1 MRFSEGVRRT
11 GPLQSGLCQL
21 EWLAYQT
28 GDPGLFPIFSWV
40 VAVPDGLSDDA
51 VSGAVSALLL
61 RHEVLRTRFDADG
74 DGRPRQSVHESVH
87 AAFPR
92 VEGEDALRR
101 FTEAPFDVASEPPIR
116 FGRTARGDLVF
127 VVPHIV
133 ADRGGAWILVTDLT
147 ELLAAQAQHRAARLS
162 ANAPQPVDQARHERE
177 SGRPRVESSLRHWGN
192 ALQDFPVTVFP
203 VSRGRPGAD
212 VVRADLESPA
222 AGLALATLRR
232 TLATA
237 PASIFTAAAYTALA
251 IQFHRDRLGLN
262 LTWSFREHPNTRG
275 MVASLFRDM
284 PLIVDL
290 RGRPSFSEVLR
301 RLQKAVL
308 VAGRHMSFDVLEFHE
323 RAGRVEAERGAF
335 LPGPESIS
343 CTLEGIESIPAE
355 PGGDPRALLADSR
368 VSTSRSNDSW
378 DACNLYL
385 RAYLV
390 EGRLHID
397 SAIDASVVGDRDS
410 AGLVK
415 LTEAILVHAAVSGD
429 LAFGEAESLAADP
442 WRPGA
447 GWAKVDG
454 VWVDLGFLTERLQE
468 HPAVHHAEVRE
479 EHGRLTAYVSA
490 DLQPWELRDFL
501 LSTDNGRNAVL
512 SPHRFVIRRT
522 DAATVAGSGADRPML
537 APEGAAEQALK
548 DAVAG
553 ANGLSDPTMAGTY
566 LTVGGRLH
574 LVPHVLSLLRDGGFE
589 GIGVADLRSPT
600 SLVALAGRLR
610 QRCVRTGG
618 RASHAPHRD
627 RGAPVTGRRATAG
640 DEAVRQPIEGEG
652 KDV

>member
-1 MRFSEGVRRT
+1 MLRPGGARVREELVGFSGGVQRT

-40 VAVPDGLSDDA
+40 VAVPDGSSDDA

-74 DGRPRQSVHESVH
+74 DGRPRQSVHENVRV
-87 AAFPR
+87 AFPR
-92 VEGEDALRR
+92 IEGEDARRR
-101 FTEAPFDVASEPPIR
+101 FTETPFDVASEPPIR
-116 FGRTARGDLVF
+116 FGRTARGDLMF
-127 VVPHIV
+127 AVPHIV

-147 ELLAAQAQHRAARLS
+147 ELLAAQAQRRTAHLGAS
-162 ANAPQPVDQARHERE
+162 VPQPVDQARYERE
-177 SGRPRVESSLRHWGN
+177 SGRPRVESSLRHWKT

-222 AGLALATLRR
+222 AGLALASLQR

-237 PASIFTAAAYTALA
+237 PASILTAAVYTALA
-251 IQFHRDRLGLN
+251 ILFHRDRLGLN
-262 LTWSFREHPNTRG
+262 LTWSFREHPTTYG

-284 PLIVDL
+284 PLVVDL
-290 RGRPSFSEVLR
+290 GGRPSFSEVLR

-308 VAGRHMSFDVLEFHE
+308 IAGRHMSFDVLEFHE
-323 RAGRVEAERGAF
+323 CAGRIEAERGSF

-343 CTLEGIESIPAE
+343 CTLEGIESIPTE
-355 PGGDPRALLADSR
+355 PGGDPRAALTDSR
-368 VSTSRSNDSW
+368 VFTSRSNDSW

-390 EGRLHID
+390 DGRLHIN
-397 SAIDASVVGDRDS
+397 SAIDATVVGGRDS

-429 LAFGEAESLAADP
+429 LAFGEAEALATDP
-442 WRPGA
+442 WRPSGR
-447 GWAKVDG
+447 WARVDG
-454 VWVDLGFLTERLQE
+454 VWVDLDFLTERLQE
-468 HPAVHHAEVRE
+468 HPAVHDADVRE
-479 EHGRLTAYVSA
+479 EHDRLTAYVSA

-522 DAATVAGSGADRPML
+522 EAATVTGSGVDRPML
-537 APEGAAEQALK
+537 APEGAAEEALK

-553 ANGLSDPTMAGTY
+553 ANGLTDPTMAGTY

-574 LVPHVLSLLRDGGFE
+574 LVPRVLSLLRESGFE
-589 GIGVADLRSPT
+589 GIEVTDLRSPT
-600 SLVALAGRLR
+600 SLVTLAGRLR
-610 QRCVRTGG
+610 QQCVQSGG
-618 RASHAPHRD
+618 RASHAPHRGRAATD
-627 RGAPVTGRRATAG
+627 RER
-640 DEAVRQPIEGEG
+640 GE
-652 KDV
+652 